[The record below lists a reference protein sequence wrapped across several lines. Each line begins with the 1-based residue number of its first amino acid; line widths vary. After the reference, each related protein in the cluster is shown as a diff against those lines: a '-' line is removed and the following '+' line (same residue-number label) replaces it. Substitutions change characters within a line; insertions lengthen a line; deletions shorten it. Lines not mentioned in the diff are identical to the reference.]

1 VDAWIR
7 TRWLSLSGGVDFSFL
22 VRYVF
27 QKTDRNKRMKTAHLI
42 AYVRSP
48 IIESPLA
55 KCSQNARLV
64 GPIVQMAHQ

>member
-27 QKTDRNKRMKTAHLI
+27 QKTDGNKRI
-42 AYVRSP
+42 NN
-48 IIESPLA
+48 
-55 KCSQNARLV
+55 CSSNCLCLV
-64 GPIVQMAHQ
+64 ADY